1 MEPNGMSAVVLKDLG
16 TSVMDDNVVMAQSAD
31 PFAAGLACA
40 RQRLNRPD
48 LDDASLMGALASAMV
63 HIGVTGAV
71 EDLLSGGDAALIA
84 EVAACAPLPQPRVG
98 LAMPEHDLQGRMD
111 LSASSFRAFL
121 RGLIGPRSSVG
132 G

>member
-1 MEPNGMSAVVLKDLG
+1 
-16 TSVMDDNVVMAQSAD
+16 MDDNAYLAMSAD
-31 PFAAGLACA
+31 PLADGLAHA
-40 RQRLNRPD
+40 RSRFARPD
-48 LDDASLMGALASAMV
+48 LDDATLMGALASAMV
-63 HIGVTGAV
+63 HLGVTGTV
-71 EDLLSGGDAALIA
+71 EELLSGGDLDLIA
-84 EVAACAPLPQPRVG
+84 AVASCAPLPQPRVG

>member
-1 MEPNGMSAVVLKDLG
+1 
-16 TSVMDDNVVMAQSAD
+16 MDDMACVASPAD
-31 PFAAGLACA
+31 PLTASIALVRERFG
-40 RQRLNRPD
+40 RPD
-48 LDDASLMGALASAMV
+48 LDDATLMGALASAMV
-63 HIGVTGAV
+63 HIGVAGSV

-111 LSASSFRAFL
+111 LSVSSFRAFL